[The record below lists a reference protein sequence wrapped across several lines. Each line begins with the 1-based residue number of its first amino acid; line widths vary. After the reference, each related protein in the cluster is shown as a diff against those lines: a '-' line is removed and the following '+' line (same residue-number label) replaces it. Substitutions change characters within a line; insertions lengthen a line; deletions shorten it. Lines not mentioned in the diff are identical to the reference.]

1 MTLDD
6 KRYSFNLFTDF
17 LFVFILKKLG
27 VSHQG
32 HLTSVLNKLFPG
44 ENILSNVRKEG
55 NVINPSTGRFLEID
69 LWLPNHLIS
78 FEFQVFF

>member
-1 MTLDD
+1 
-6 KRYSFNLFTDF
+6 
-17 LFVFILKKLG
+17 

-44 ENILSNVRKEG
+44 ESILSNVRKEG

-69 LWLPNHLIS
+69 LWLPDRLIS
-78 FEFQVFF
+78 FEFQVS